1 MELRTEGARELY
13 AYWDK
18 LRTGRALPRAT
29 EVDLVD
35 LAPILPNV
43 MIYAATDDDDFR
55 FRFFGTGLVRA
66 VGADLT
72 GLRITD
78 IMDNPDAAESI
89 NIFTQILTRPLA
101 AVNLYQATAHE
112 GGDYESEH
120 VLLPLGDKNGVGIEI
135 LCHAKRVSASGDSK
149 TFEAGSFSGLKI
161 IHQQVMELGQ

>member
-1 MELRTEGARELY
+1 MEIRTEGARELY

-18 LRTGRALPRAT
+18 LRTGRAMPRAT

-43 MIYAATDDDDFR
+43 VIYAATDDNDFR

-78 IMDNPDAAESI
+78 IMDSPNATESI
-89 NIFTQILTRPLA
+89 NGFTQILAGPLA
-101 AVNLYQATAHE
+101 AVNLYQATAQE

-120 VLLPLGDKNGVGIEI
+120 LLLPLGDKNDVGIEI
-135 LCHAKRVSASGDSK
+135 LCHAKRIEGSGDSK
-149 TFEAGSFSGLKI
+149 TFEADAFSGLKI
-161 IHQQVMELGQ
+161 VHRQVMELGQ